1 MECKQALEEHDGDL
15 NKSAEGLRQKGFSQ
29 AAKRAGR
36 ETSEGVIEAYIHTGN
51 RVGALVE
58 LGCETDFVA
67 RTPEFK
73 ELAHNI
79 AMQVAAMAPA

>member
-36 ETSEGVIEAYIHTGN
+36 ETSEGVI
-51 RVGALVE
+51 
-58 LGCETDFVA
+58 
-67 RTPEFK
+67 
-73 ELAHNI
+73 
-79 AMQVAAMAPA
+79 